1 MSCMQLS
8 VEEEYNFCHEQ
19 SRLVV
24 SERFSLPKISA
35 DAEYCFPC
43 LSYTMS
49 VERPDDADPSS
60 STIPAQP
67 W

>member
-1 MSCMQLS
+1 MSGIQFS
-8 VEEEYNFCHEQ
+8 VEEEHNFRYEQ

-49 VERPDDADPSS
+49 VERPDNADPSS
-60 STIPAQP
+60 STTSAQP